1 MSLQKDNKIT
11 RQVQE
16 QHMESEDSPWTLE
29 SLTTISRMES
39 QSTLIVINM
48 DIWQRNADTKRR
60 NKKYK
65 LVSNVTRRGTL
76 PKTVNKN
83 S

>member
-29 SLTTISRMES
+29 SLTTISRME
-39 QSTLIVINM
+39 
-48 DIWQRNADTKRR
+48 
-60 NKKYK
+60 
-65 LVSNVTRRGTL
+65 G
-76 PKTVNKN
+76 
-83 S
+83 